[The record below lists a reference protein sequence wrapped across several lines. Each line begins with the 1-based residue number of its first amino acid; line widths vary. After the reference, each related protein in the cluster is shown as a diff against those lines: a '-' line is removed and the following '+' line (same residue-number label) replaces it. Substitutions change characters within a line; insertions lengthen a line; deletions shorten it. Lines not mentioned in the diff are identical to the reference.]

1 MSAYPEETVSHI
13 LDSFSVKGTYVALVI
28 ATTAL
33 YSIDSSFSR
42 SGDLVTSNSLI

>member
-13 LDSFSVKGTYVALVI
+13 LDSFSVKDTYIAL
-28 ATTAL
+28 ATATAAL